1 MLDSTIAQKIVDK
14 TMSVTQINVNIM
26 DAEARIIGSG
36 HKDRIGKFHQGA
48 FEVIQNK
55 KNRIINESEARLIP
69 EVKPGI
75 TLPIF
80 FNDNIVGAIG
90 MTGDPEK
97 LMKFGELVK
106 FTAELMLE
114 QAYVEREIFFEYR
127 LRANFMNEIIN
138 SNGLEDRDII
148 KRGDILGYNLKLSH
162 HIFAVDAKDIWIDRS
177 RPIKDAGIINDRDRD
192 YFLRDLN
199 QELYRFPDIVL
210 TFIQD
215 ILIILVPIR
224 NLKNLSPFEYKEVAL
239 EISKSIQI
247 LTKHKSGLAYGGVAE
262 NYLQIAKR
270 FEIAVYIIDHE
281 YTKKEDLVSYK
292 DVLSEY
298 VLQNIPCH
306 KREELRDLILD
317 KNIDLDSPKNRVLIE
332 TFYQYI
338 KNDLN
343 KNTTANSLYI
353 HRNTMIGRIK
363 KIEEVF
369 GYNAENILDMM
380 ILYMGL
386 ELSKF
391 CEQDSSK

>member
-224 NLKNLSPFEYKEVAL
+224 NLKNLSPLEYKEVAL

-298 VLQNIPCH
+298 VLQNIPCQ